1 MLISHNEVSFCYVH
15 ESFTSHTHTT
25 RSHMWS
31 HSVFLCTHHMYTW
44 YIWEICEHIII
55 IHLHAHVSSLLL
67 KPATADPT
75 CTSCHSRCALKHT
88 SPNHILCVWIGFLLC
103 AHATHK
109 VFRSLAHSLCC
120 FASSLC
126 FATCPYHESTT
137 TAFHKVFRWKSTL
150 KHWASRFFSSLWSLG
165 SCLIQY
171 VDRFF
176 PSDHIATRKRND
188 SVALQHGLRLCAEG
202 SIVQTPGYLSTTPNF
217 SSRPIE
223 MWRSWCNM
231 WGLQP
236 FWALTS
242 SQAKCGKTC
251 PPKHFELFHAP
262 PTRGNPWKEWC
273 NPIMSGINR

>member
-1 MLISHNEVSFCYVH
+1 MCMSLLPLTHIQQDHTCGHTVFFFYAHITCIRDTYGKYVNILLLYICMLMSHLCC
-15 ESFTSHTHTT
+15 
-25 RSHMWS
+25 WS
-31 HSVFLCTHHMYTW
+31 LPQRTQHVRLAIRDVPWNTHHRIIY
-44 YIWEICEHIII
+44 YACE
-55 IHLHAHVSSLLL
+55 LGFYYAH
-67 KPATADPT
+67 TQ
-75 CTSCHSRCALKHT
+75 HT
-88 SPNHILCVWIGFLLC
+88 KF
-103 AHATHK
+103 
-109 VFRSLAHSLCC
+109 FAHSLCC